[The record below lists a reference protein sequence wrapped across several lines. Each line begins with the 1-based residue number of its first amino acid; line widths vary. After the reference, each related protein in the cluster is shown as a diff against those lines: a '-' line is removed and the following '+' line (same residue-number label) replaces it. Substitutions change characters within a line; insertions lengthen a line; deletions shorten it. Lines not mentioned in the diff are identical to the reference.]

1 MHFSGFLCI
10 LVCEQVSLME
20 SEEDVLV
27 VEVRSATA
35 C

>member
-1 MHFSGFLCI
+1 MPFAGLLCI

-20 SEEDVLV
+20 SDEDVLV
-27 VEVRSATA
+27 VEVCSATA